1 MSLMKDTIIDS
12 EVKDTY
18 KEHKLHNTYQED
30 CSECYKNVMLFDGKI
45 DDDITNEE
53 WEQCLIEKRENEA
66 RDAIDSYNDTIFE
79 I

>member
-1 MSLMKDTIIDS
+1 MSLMKNTIIDS

-18 KEHKLHNTYQED
+18 KEHKLHDTYQED

-53 WEQCLIEKRENEA
+53 WEQCLLEKREEEA
-66 RDAIDSYNDTIFE
+66 RDAIDSSKEVEF
-79 I
+79 

>member
-18 KEHKLHNTYQED
+18 KEHKLHDTYQED

-45 DDDITNEE
+45 DDDITDEE
-53 WEQCLIEKRENEA
+53 WEQCLLEKREEEA
-66 RDAIDSYNDTIFE
+66 RDIIDSSKEVEF
-79 I
+79 